1 MHRAAS
7 PHRSEDGTLTE
18 PLAAGNDAVCSDP
31 QHTAPTPMAL
41 NDTDRR
47 RLLLATAVTLVA
59 LPALWWANTSADSAA
74 PNVAVAGVDVGTDP
88 NEPGLRSDSTE
99 LGSAEPV
106 FLGGPSSKTGAGQQ
120 VIAVPAKPSVE
131 GITARAT
138 FRSSLPSADSC
149 IVPGLA
155 GGARVTVVNTNNN
168 RTIVCTTISV
178 PDGADDVVLDTATF
192 AKLADLTSA
201 PIAVEI
207 RQ

>member
-1 MHRAAS
+1 
-7 PHRSEDGTLTE
+7 
-18 PLAAGNDAVCSDP
+18 
-31 QHTAPTPMAL
+31 MAL

-59 LPALWWANTSADSAA
+59 LPALWWANTSTDSAA
-74 PNVAVAGVDVGTDP
+74 PNVAVAGVDVGDDP
-88 NEPGLRSDSTE
+88 NAPADADEAPGDSAEP
-99 LGSAEPV
+99 GSAEPV

-120 VIAVPAKPSVE
+120 VIAVPARPSVD
-131 GITARAT
+131 GIVARAT

-155 GGARVTVVNTNNN
+155 DGAQVTVINTSNN
-168 RTIVCTTISV
+168 RSIVCTTIPV
-178 PDGADDVVLDTATF
+178 PEGADDVVLDTAMF
-192 AKLADLTSA
+192 AELADLTDA